1 MKMNEENNEVA
12 RPFERLELFAAIL
25 LGLAAIATALASYE
39 SSLYDGQS
47 VESYSR
53 ANKIATNAAAERS
66 RAIVEMARDSQ
77 VEMDAWR
84 LTKEGD
90 DAGDAA
96 AEARNYEI
104 ATYLYTKVMSEPG
117 YKAMGLPPEARKEA
131 EAEDDTPEAEDE
143 HAAIQ
148 EQVLETAMDN
158 ELAGNETYRTEMI
171 AKAQA
176 LSDEAETVFKTG
188 QEANSIGD
196 RFQLVAVIFAISLFF
211 GGIVQVFRNDLMRW
225 VILGVGALLF
235 VGGAIYLVSLPWTS

>member
-1 MKMNEENNEVA
+1 MSENKSEVA

-39 SSLYDGQS
+39 SSLYDGKS

-53 ANKIATNAAAERS
+53 ANKVATNAAAERS

-90 DAGDAA
+90 DAGNPA

-117 YKAMGLPPEARKEA
+117 YKAMGLPPEARQA
-131 EAEDDTPEAEDE
+131 ANSADDTPEAEEE

-158 ELAGNETYRTEMI
+158 ELAGDENYRTEML

-188 QEANSIGD
+188 QEANAVGD
-196 RFQLVAVIFAISLFF
+196 KFQLVAVIFAISLFF
-211 GGIVQVFRNDLMRW
+211 GGIVQVFRNDLMRL
-225 VILGVGALLF
+225 VILGVGAVLF
-235 VGGAIYLVSLPWTS
+235 IGGAIYMVMLPWTS